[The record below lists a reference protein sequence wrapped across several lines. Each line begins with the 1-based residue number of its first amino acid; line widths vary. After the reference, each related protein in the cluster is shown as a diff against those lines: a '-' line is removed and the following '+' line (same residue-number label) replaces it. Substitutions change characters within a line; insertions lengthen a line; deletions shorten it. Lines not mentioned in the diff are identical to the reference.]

1 MFFAGNV
8 FAIQNLI
15 VLVLGLAA
23 FATEVYA
30 FVDALRHRSDAYV
43 AAGKLTKQ
51 LWLIILGVAMAV
63 GFVVFWN
70 PLGFIGIIAFVAA
83 AVYLADVRPALRSAS
98 GRGGSRVEHG
108 PVRSLVGPPPSP
120 GRSRG
125 ERAGRRPD
133 RPDRGPAGRQ
143 R

>member
-1 MFFAGNV
+1 MFLAGNV

-23 FATEVYA
+23 FATEVFA

-43 AAGKLTKQ
+43 AAGKQTKQ
-51 LWLIILGVAMAV
+51 LWVIILGVATAI
-63 GFVVFWN
+63 GFVVFLN

-98 GRGGSRVEHG
+98 GRGGSGSNMG
-108 PVRSLVGPPPSP
+108 PYGPW
-120 GRSRG
+120 
-125 ERAGRRPD
+125 
-133 RPDRGPAGRQ
+133 
-143 R
+143 